1 MAEAKSKDENVELAQ
16 KEIMNEQVDADK
28 HLLGMIQKACQYVSL
43 LPRPAPPPSLTP
55 AYLLVQTRTT
65 KAARALDYAAQLNFP
80 KSLAIA
86 VQLAERSSLTVRTAC
101 VSQSPDVSGLT
112 NRVCRVRCVSC
123 VSCVCA
129 LRSWP
134 AAWTRC

>member
-28 HLLGMIQKACQYVSL
+28 HLLGMIQKACQYVPL
-43 LPRPAPPPSLTP
+43 LPPPPPSLTP

-86 VQLAERSSLTVRTAC
+86 VQLAERSSLTVCTAC
-101 VSQSPDVSGLT
+101 VSLPVSGLT
-112 NRVCRVRCVSC
+112 NRVSCAVCVVRVMCVR
-123 VSCVCA
+123 A

-134 AAWTRC
+134 AAWTPC